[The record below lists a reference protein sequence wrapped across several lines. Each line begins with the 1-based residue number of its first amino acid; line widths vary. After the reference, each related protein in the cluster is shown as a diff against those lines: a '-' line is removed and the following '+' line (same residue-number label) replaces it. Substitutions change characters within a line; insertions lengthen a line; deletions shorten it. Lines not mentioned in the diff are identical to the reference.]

1 MAKKSAAKIRPKTFV
16 KNMAA
21 MTGAK
26 QNDPLTNSIRYYTA
40 RLAHKWAMLTLVGST
55 IIYWVFLVTTSTAI
69 YFANQTGVGF
79 KDSESTNRTIGEI
92 QGLFETFVLRWAIL
106 FVLGTLALLA
116 IKRFRS
122 YEKPQ
127 LVDSLIIAIYC
138 LGSVALSQQIL
149 RYFLQNYVR

>member
-1 MAKKSAAKIRPKTFV
+1 MPKKTATKIRPRTFV
-16 KNMAA
+16 KNMTA
-21 MTGAK
+21 MSK
-26 QNDPLTNSIRYYTA
+26 SQQNDPLTNSIRYYTA
-40 RLAHKWAMLTLVGST
+40 RLAHRWAMLTLVGST
-55 IIYWVFLVTTSTAI
+55 IFYWVFLVTTSTAI
-69 YFANQTGVGF
+69 YFANQTGSKFIDPDG
-79 KDSESTNRTIGEI
+79 TNRTIEEI

-106 FVLGTLALLA
+106 FVIGTLALLV
-116 IKRFRS
+116 IKRFRT